1 MRQKS
6 LPCPCAGCL
15 FWQGFALNP
24 FIDCASSLVDNFWA
38 AAGRGCN
45 TGERSGRLVQ
55 GMVTQLLLSQE
66 QNLTLVLGENKQCP
80 CSQPCGSISVP
91 RAPPSDG
98 QAAPG
103 RHTGLRS
110 VSHQS
115 GVHRSVGQRVG
126 KQKLCWQRCPQVPTS
141 SGFSPPSSP
150 PSSLLG
156 LPKQALLSPGLSTPS
171 CFPSGGGLVWISGG
185 ARSLLGW
192 VCLRFPP
199 SKHPPVTRGCRRWHL
214 VPFPGAQRP
223 TANPGLCTQP
233 AAAPASPAR
242 GRMWGVSRR
251 LPWHSRAGAESQ
263 REELAQR
270 KQTLGPTGAALPGTC
285 SLSVP
290 TGEAVRSGRG
300 LQREEC

>member
-24 FIDCASSLVDNFWA
+24 FIDCASSLVDDFWA

-45 TGERSGRLVQ
+45 TGEGSGRLVQ
-55 GMVTQLLLSQE
+55 GMVTPLLLSQE

-91 RAPPSDG
+91 GAPPSDG

-110 VSHQS
+110 VSHRS

-126 KQKLCWQRCPQVPTS
+126 KQKLCWQRCPQVPAS
-141 SGFSPPSSP
+141 CGFSPPSSP

-156 LPKQALLSPGLSTPS
+156 LPKQALLSPGLFTPS
-171 CFPSGGGLVWISGG
+171 CFPSGDGLVWISGG

-223 TANPGLCTQP
+223 TAKPWLVHTACSSSGQP
-233 AAAPASPAR
+233 CSGQDVGRFQEAP
-242 GRMWGVSRR
+242 
-251 LPWHSRAGAESQ
+251 
-263 REELAQR
+263 LA
-270 KQTLGPTGAALPGTC
+270 L
-285 SLSVP
+285 
-290 TGEAVRSGRG
+290 
-300 LQREEC
+300 